1 MYDPCANGNDKPTRV
16 QQDVLSGTALGV
28 GSVPTFFVGS
38 EMVIGFRTAEELA
51 RIIDRHLNN
60 GG

>member
-1 MYDPCANGNDKPTRV
+1 MRTATKKATRV
-16 QQDVLSGTALGV
+16 QQNVLSGTALGV
-28 GSVPTFFVGS
+28 GSVPTFFAGS
-38 EMVIGFRTAEELA
+38 EMVIGFRTIEELA